1 MSEHEAQSALF
12 EWAQRAAVEFPALR
26 WMFAIPNGGHRHP
39 AVAVQLQQEGVKPGV
54 PDIFLPLPRYC
65 GEFVSHGLFI
75 ELKVGRNKASER
87 QREWLAYLCDAGYLA
102 VVCYGWRDAAAVILD
117 YLDVADD
124 DKARLLGD
132 ASARAAIVKE
142 G

>member
-1 MSEHEAQSALF
+1 VSEHDEQSALF

-26 WMFAIPNGGHRHP
+26 HMFAIPNGGHRHP

-54 PDIFLPLPRYC
+54 PDMFLPVPRYC
-65 GEFVSHGLFI
+65 AGVITHGLFI

-102 VVCYGWRDAAAVILD
+102 VACYGWRDAAAVILD
-117 YLDVADD
+117 YLDVAAT

-132 ASARAAIVKE
+132 AYALHVVKE